1 MFTRIYALA
10 VCFASVLCIAISTGI
25 GIYDV
30 VQISFPEQTMDSYQ
44 YRSYQSND
52 VFLQSQPY
60 PRAMMINPR
69 MSNQAIATGGRGT
82 APAIQASSGLQES
95 QQEITKRR
103 EEQLAVVVDNVVHDA
118 QNSLIQ
124 ILIILFIS
132 VPLFIIHWRFA
143 QKLDIHNAA
152 S

>member
-30 VQISFPEQTMDSYQ
+30 VQISFPEQTMNSYQ
-44 YRSYQSND
+44 YQNYQSND
-52 VFLQSQPY
+52 MFLRSQGY
-60 PRAMMINPR
+60 PPNLVINPMMR
-69 MSNQAIATGGRGT
+69 RHGQATAIAM
-82 APAIQASSGLQES
+82 QES
-95 QQEITKRR
+95 TASAESEEEITVRR
-103 EEQLAVVVDNVVHDA
+103 ETHLAVAINNVIHDA

-132 VPLFIIHWRFA
+132 ILLFLVHWRFA
-143 QKLDIHNAA
+143 QKLDRDQIHL
-152 S
+152 

>member
-60 PRAMMINPR
+60 PHAMMINPM
-69 MSNQAIATGGRGT
+69 MSKQAIATRGRGT
-82 APAIQASSGLQES
+82 APAIQASAGLQES

-103 EEQLAVVVDNVVHDA
+103 EKQLATAVNNVVHDA

-132 VPLFIIHWRFA
+132 IPLFIIHWRFA
-143 QKLDIHNAA
+143 QKLDNHNAA

>member
-30 VQISFPEQTMDSYQ
+30 VQISFPEQTMNSYQ

-60 PRAMMINPR
+60 PHAMMINPM
-69 MSNQAIATGGRGT
+69 MSKQATATGGRGT
-82 APAIQASSGLQES
+82 AMAASAGLQES
-95 QQEITKRR
+95 QQQITKRR
-103 EEQLAVVVDNVVHDA
+103 EEQLAMAVNNVVHDA

-152 S
+152 L

>member
-44 YRSYQSND
+44 YRSFQSNE

-60 PRAMMINPR
+60 PSAMRIDPMMRNP
-69 MSNQAIATGGRGT
+69 AIAAGGRGS
-82 APAIQASSGLQES
+82 APATQSSSGLQEN
-95 QQEITKRR
+95 QEEITKRR
-103 EEQLAVVVDNVVHDA
+103 ETQLAGAINNVVHDA

-132 VPLFIIHWRFA
+132 IPLFVVHWRFA
-143 QKLDIHNAA
+143 QKLDSHNAA